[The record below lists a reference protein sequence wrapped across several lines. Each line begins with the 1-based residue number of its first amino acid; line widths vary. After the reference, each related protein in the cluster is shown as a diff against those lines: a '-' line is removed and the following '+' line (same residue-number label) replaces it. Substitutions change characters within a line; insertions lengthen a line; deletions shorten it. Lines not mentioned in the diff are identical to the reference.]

1 MTRPPI
7 NSSISKG
14 KALICLEY
22 ALLTLCLGVIA
33 LRTIFTEGPAMQS
46 TPLPNNLGDSLYS
59 LSVSACLLG
68 AFMLWFVWNI
78 CGKKIFYRPTGIE
91 IGLVLFCIA
100 AAISCFAASDKRV
113 AITSVIVSISPLL
126 CAVLLIQIL
135 DSPAKVNLVLA
146 VIAALGVLGAYQCF
160 EQLYA
165 GNEVMI
171 EQYEENPQSMLEPL
185 GIEPDTLKHFLFEH
199 RLYASNV
206 HAFFTTRNSAGSFLL
221 LSFFAALALYLHK
234 LKNRKS
240 EQSKFR
246 DYAACIIPIAVIL
259 AAMVLTKSK
268 GAIIGLI
275 FAAALLVTYLR
286 FGTIIK
292 AHRKIIFV
300 ACVLSVIAGGIA
312 IAWYGLKYDRLP
324 GGNSMLVRWQYWHAS
339 AKMYADHS
347 LTGVGPGNFA
357 SFYCHYKPAA
367 ALESVSDPHNFPL
380 SILTQYG
387 PLGLVALLAMIFVP
401 LLKVIFPK
409 SSVSLDGAQEPPSSF
424 KAQAITFILFLW
436 LGLLL
441 VRHLL
446 MLAVSLG
453 DITVLIYIIT
463 RFLIPA
469 LIVFIVSFLLLR
481 VPTGADERAKRK
493 IHSFTAAVLFCAV
506 LGVAL
511 HNLTDF
517 AFFEPGVY
525 TTFWVLMACLVA
537 TDSFTQARRRLV
549 LKPAAFIK
557 IVTLVAA
564 LGVCF
569 VFINYALVPVA
580 SGTAKIEKVNHC
592 ISLGRFE
599 RAHSLLDAAAV
610 TDSLSPI
617 APSLNARLYLY
628 LYRQS
633 PDKNRELLDQ
643 ARKCLKT
650 AIERNVAD
658 FKNYERLAEVYLL
671 LSEISAGQEQADCLN
686 KAFSAASN
694 AAGLYPG
701 CGRIHL
707 TLAEIAEKLDKT
719 NIALEHYKKTIE
731 IEEQYRRQFKAMYPQ
746 REKIVSRL
754 GEKKYQL
761 ALDRV
766 KELSITKPP
775 SKLGG

>member
-78 CGKKIFYRPTGIE
+78 CGKNIFYRPTGIE
-91 IGLVLFCIA
+91 IGLVLFCVA

-436 LGLLL
+436 L
-441 VRHLL
+441 
-446 MLAVSLG
+446 
-453 DITVLIYIIT
+453 
-463 RFLIPA
+463 FLIPA

-549 LKPAAFIK
+549 LKPAAVIK

-580 SGTAKIEKVNHC
+580 SGTAKIEKANHY

-610 TDSLSPI
+610 TDGLSPV
-617 APSLNARLYLY
+617 ASSLNARLYLY

-633 PDKNRELLDQ
+633 PDKNRELLIRAQ
-643 ARKCLKT
+643 ECLKT
-650 AIERNVAD
+650 AIERNSAN
-658 FKNYERLAEVYLL
+658 FKNHERLAEVYLL
-671 LSEISAGQEQADCLN
+671 LSEISAGQEQADWLN
-686 KAFSAASN
+686 KAFSAASDSVR
-694 AAGLYPG
+694 LYPG

-707 TLAEIAEKLDKT
+707 TLAEVAEKLDRDD
-719 NIALEHYKKTIE
+719 IALENYKKTID

-775 SKLGG
+775 SELGG